1 MKKIG
6 CTLKATAINLVF
18 AAPLLAGYNIESA
31 GSTNAPIFTRL
42 VGFMQ
47 DFVDLLD
54 GPFAIAVVIG
64 GAFIAFCLWVFSP
77 QSPALQKA
85 FRAIAG
91 GFVLFDMGVL
101 INYMRS

>member
-1 MKKIG
+1 MKKLACIF
-6 CTLKATAINLVF
+6 KSAVIQLVC

-31 GSTNAPIFTRL
+31 GTTNAPIFTRI

-54 GPFAIAVVIG
+54 GPVAIGVVVV
-64 GAFIAFCLWVFSP
+64 GAIIAGALWIFSP
-77 QSPALQKA
+77 ENRALQKA
-85 FRAIAG
+85 FKAIAV

>member
-6 CTLKATAINLVF
+6 CTLKAMAINLIF
-18 AAPLLAGYNIESA
+18 AAPLLAGYSIESA

-47 DFVDLLD
+47 DFVDMLD
-54 GPFAIAVVIG
+54 GPVAIAVVVA
-64 GAFIAFCLWVFSP
+64 GAIIAGALWIFSP
-77 QSPALQKA
+77 ENRALQKA
-85 FRAIAG
+85 FKAIAV